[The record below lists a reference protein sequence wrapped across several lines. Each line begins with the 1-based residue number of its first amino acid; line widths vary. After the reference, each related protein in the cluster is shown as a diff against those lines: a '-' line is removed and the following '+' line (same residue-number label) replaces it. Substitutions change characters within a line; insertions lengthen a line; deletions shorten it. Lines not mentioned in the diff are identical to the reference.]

1 MGNTKIKRVL
11 TSAADL
17 RSQAEKMMEA
27 KMSKT
32 VPSRMDGEAL
42 RLLHELQ
49 VHQIELELQNAE
61 LLQVRDEV
69 ESALEKYT
77 DLYDFAPI
85 SYFTLDQDGVIRAAN
100 LTAAGFF
107 GLERS
112 QLLGRR
118 FGLFI
123 VNEHRQ
129 VFSEFLWKVFTSQG
143 KESCEV
149 GLLTVNK
156 SSLSVQIEA
165 ISLGAGQECRIAVID
180 ITRRKQAEEALQNLN
195 TELEQKV
202 EQRTLELQETQK
214 QYLYGEKLS
223 AIGKLSASI
232 AHEFNNPLQ
241 GILTVLKGVKKRAIM
256 YEEDQRL
263 MEAAVVEGERI
274 KNLINS
280 LKDFN
285 RPSSGK
291 KTFMDVNNSIDAIL
305 ILQTSDFNSRQ
316 ISVVQNYAENLP
328 KILAVPDQ
336 IKQVYLNLLTNAAD
350 ACHVRGCVIQ
360 ISTWKENDRVA
371 VAIKDTGVGI
381 KPEEMEHIFQPF
393 FSTKPE
399 VKGTG
404 LGLSISYGI
413 IKQHNGEIRVRS
425 QPREGTTFTVLLPI
439 NGGES
444 TVSVMKRESKSSGLK
459 PNSVDSDHR
468 TG

>member
-1 MGNTKIKRVL
+1 
-11 TSAADL
+11 
-17 RSQAEKMMEA
+17 
-27 KMSKT
+27 
-32 VPSRMDGEAL
+32 
-42 RLLHELQ
+42 
-49 VHQIELELQNAE
+49 
-61 LLQVRDEV
+61 
-69 ESALEKYT
+69 
-77 DLYDFAPI
+77 
-85 SYFTLDQDGVIRAAN
+85 
-100 LTAAGFF
+100 
-107 GLERS
+107 
-112 QLLGRR
+112 
-118 FGLFI
+118 
-123 VNEHRQ
+123 
-129 VFSEFLWKVFTSQG
+129 
-143 KESCEV
+143 
-149 GLLTVNK
+149 
-156 SSLSVQIEA
+156 
-165 ISLGAGQECRIAVID
+165 
-180 ITRRKQAEEALQNLN
+180 
-195 TELEQKV
+195 
-202 EQRTLELQETQK
+202 
-214 QYLYGEKLS
+214 
-223 AIGKLSASI
+223 
-232 AHEFNNPLQ
+232 
-241 GILTVLKGVKKRAIM
+241 
-256 YEEDQRL
+256 
-263 MEAAVVEGERI
+263 
-274 KNLINS
+274 
-280 LKDFN
+280 
-285 RPSSGK
+285 
-291 KTFMDVNNSIDAIL
+291 MDVNNSIDAIL

-336 IKQVYLNLLTNAAD
+336 IKQVFLNLLTNAAD